1 MPFQYRPRQ
10 NRYVGSITD
19 LMGRGR
25 DAEAQALITAANAQA
40 QAAQASGQ
48 AWGGAIQSIGNTI
61 GAIPGQLQAQ
71 QDRERAL
78 KAEDASLAYTQARTD
93 ALRAEDRRRVE
104 GAARE
109 AEGNIRLR
117 AVLKNPEYTSEDI
130 YLSLIHI

>member
-48 AWGGAIQSIGNTI
+48 AWGGAIQGIGNTI

-93 ALRAEDRRRVE
+93 TIRAEDRRRVE
-104 GAARE
+104 G
-109 AEGNIRLR
+109 
-117 AVLKNPEYTSEDI
+117 
-130 YLSLIHI
+130 LSLIHI